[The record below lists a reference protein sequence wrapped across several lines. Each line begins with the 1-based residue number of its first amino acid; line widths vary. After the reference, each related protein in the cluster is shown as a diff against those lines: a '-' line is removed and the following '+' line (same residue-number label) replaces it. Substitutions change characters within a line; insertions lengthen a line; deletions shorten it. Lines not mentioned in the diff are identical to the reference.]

1 LNERLKPRLLL
12 GFALLAASAGAMAQ
26 PGRFEERRAKVKAA
40 QARAQEACKG
50 TKGAERSDCMRRQLC
65 EQAPDAKA
73 CEERLSRLK
82 DAHDAARHACEGKI
96 GDEARECMQAQMC
109 AQATDPARCD
119 ERRKARAAER
129 ARLREACKG
138 KMGGELRSCV
148 RENRN
153 PK

>member
-1 LNERLKPRLLL
+1 
-12 GFALLAASAGAMAQ
+12 
-26 PGRFEERRAKVKAA
+26 
-40 QARAQEACKG
+40 
-50 TKGAERSDCMRRQLC
+50 MRRQLC

-96 GDEARECMQAQMC
+96 GDEARECMQREMC
-109 AQATDPARCD
+109 AQSKDPAKCEAGLKD
-119 ERRKARAAER
+119 RAAER

-138 KMGGELRSCV
+138 KTGEELRACV